1 MLFLSNNPTA
11 FTELSF
17 GARMPQELFDA
28 LCFQQNLGKLSI
40 KWGVYHNIFK
50 IKSLKKLEYLHIGFG
65 AGFKA

>member
-1 MLFLSNNPTA
+1 
-11 FTELSF
+11 
-17 GARMPQELFDA
+17 MPQELFDA

-50 IKSLKKLEYLHIGFG
+50 IKSLKKLHIGSG